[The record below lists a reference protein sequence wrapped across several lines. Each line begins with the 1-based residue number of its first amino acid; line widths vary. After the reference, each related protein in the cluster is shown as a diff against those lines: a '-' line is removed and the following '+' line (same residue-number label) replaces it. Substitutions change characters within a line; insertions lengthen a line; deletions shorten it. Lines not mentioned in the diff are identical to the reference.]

1 MGLNSFR
8 SVELKGDCDMKTV
21 QAIYENGVFWPIEPI
36 ELPEH
41 CRVEFDPR
49 LLDQASDATSLDEVY
64 AILSKRFQ
72 SGEHDVAER
81 HNEHQ
86 P

>member
-1 MGLNSFR
+1 
-8 SVELKGDCDMKTV
+8 MKTV
-21 QAIYENGVFWPIEPI
+21 QAIYENGVFRPTEPV
-36 ELPEH
+36 ELPEN

-49 LLDQASDATSLDEVY
+49 LLNSPSDATSLDEVY
-64 AILSKRFQ
+64 AILSKRFK
-72 SGEHDVAER
+72 SGDHDVAER